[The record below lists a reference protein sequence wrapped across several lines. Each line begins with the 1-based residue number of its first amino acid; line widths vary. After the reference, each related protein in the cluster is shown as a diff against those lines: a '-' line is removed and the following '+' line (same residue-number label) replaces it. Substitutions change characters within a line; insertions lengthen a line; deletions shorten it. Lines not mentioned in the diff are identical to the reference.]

1 VLEQALRIDW
11 QRQAVRRQSAPLP
24 PLGVALGSVPL
35 VERLRIKSLD
45 GGEQAE
51 LLLATQYTDLG
62 QMDSEFW
69 QAFEGLD
76 RDALVQRTLQTL
88 ADRGQPMTLAEL
100 AACVGQEVAV
110 TDWFTVTQQHIDQF
124 AAATGDVI
132 VTMDGD
138 LQDDPRDLPALLAAL
153 ESGADLVNG
162 AKTGAHDAGK
172 PLTSRLFNWTVRLT
186 TGLRLRDLN
195 CPFKV
200 YRAELAKTL
209 ELHGEL
215 FRFIPLLA
223 QLRGFRVA
231 EVPVANRPRRFGR
244 SKFGPGKLLHG
255 LFDLATVLFLYQYNF
270 RPLHLFGSTGLIL
283 GTTGFAINLGL
294 TLRYLCNGT
303 IGDHKP
309 LLMGGILLI
318 IVGVQLISTGLL
330 GELIAR
336 GQASQRDAEVVEEI
350 RRGLR

>member
-1 VLEQALRIDW
+1 MKKISVVIPVHNEEENIAPLTAELTAVLAALAVPAEIIFVDDGSTDGTAA
-11 QRQAVRRQSAPLP
+11 AVRTQA
-24 PLGVALGSVPL
+24 GATL
-35 VERLRIKSLD
+35 VRLRARRGKSA
-45 GGEQAE
+45 GYRAG
-51 LLLATQYTDLG
+51 
-62 QMDSEFW
+62 
-69 QAFEGLD
+69 
-76 RDALVQRTLQTL
+76 
-88 ADRGQPMTLAEL
+88 
-100 AACVGQEVAV
+100 
-110 TDWFTVTQQHIDQF
+110 F

>member
-1 VLEQALRIDW
+1 MKKISVVIPVHNEQENI
-11 QRQAVRRQSAPLP
+11 APL
-24 PLGVALGSVPL
+24 
-35 VERLRIKSLD
+35 
-45 GGEQAE
+45 AE
-51 LLLATQYTDLG
+51 
-62 QMDSEFW
+62 
-69 QAFEGLD
+69 
-76 RDALVQRTLQTL
+76 
-88 ADRGQPMTLAEL
+88 EL
-100 AACVGQEVAV
+100 AAVLKGLAV
-110 TDWFTVTQQHIDQF
+110 PAEIIFVDDGSTDETAAAVRACDGVSLVRLRARRGKSAGYRAGF

-138 LQDDPRDLPALLAAL
+138 LQDDPHDLPRLLAAL
-153 ESGADLVNG
+153 GDGADLVNG
-162 AKTGAHDAGK
+162 AKTGEHDAGK
-172 PLTSRLFNWTVRLT
+172 PLASRLFNWAVRLT
-186 TGLRLRDLN
+186 SGLRLRDLN
-195 CPFKV
+195 CPFKA
-200 YRAELAKTL
+200 YRAGLAKSL

-223 QLRGFRVA
+223 HLRGFRVA

-294 TLRYLCNGT
+294 SLRYLANGT

-309 LLMGGILLI
+309 LLMAGILLI
-318 IVGVQLISTGLL
+318 IVGVQLVSTGLL

-336 GQASQRDAEVVEEI
+336 GQVKPDDVEVAEEL